1 MNTPSSLQ
9 AVKRLFSFP
18 FADPDWKNKFLIG
31 SGLLFGSFV
40 IPLLPMLPVFGYG
53 ARIVRQSAEGDT
65 GESYKLPEWDDWNE
79 LFVDGLRL
87 FGANFFLT
95 LPAAL
100 VMMVGWGMYM
110 VGMLGTMSA
119 GDNPQTL
126 ADSSPLFVLGFGAFW
141 CSLSIGILLM
151 FVTYL
156 LIPVT
161 QAHVA
166 VKRSFGA
173 FFHVGEWWP
182 ILRANIGSYLLILFL
197 MLGMYMVYM
206 FAFQI
211 LYMTIILCMFLPV
224 VIAPLSFYGLLV
236 VYHLSGLA
244 YAEGQ
249 GNVAIGEIDLA
260 GGDPM
265 DPALAL

>member
-9 AVKRLFSFP
+9 AVKRLFTFP
-18 FADPDWKNKFLIG
+18 FTDPDWKNKFLIG

-40 IPLLPMLPVFGYG
+40 IPLLPMLPVFGYA
-53 ARIVRQSAEGDT
+53 ARIVRQTTEGDT
-65 GESYKLPEWDDWNE
+65 GEPYKLPEWDDWNE

-87 FGANFFLT
+87 FGANFVLT
-95 LPAAL
+95 LPIAL

-119 GDNPQTL
+119 GENPQAL
-126 ADSSPLFVLGFGAFW
+126 ADSSPLLLLGFGAFM
-141 CSLSIGILLM
+141 CSIMLIIPLM
-151 FVTYL
+151 LVTYL

-166 VKRSFGA
+166 LKRSFGA
-173 FFHVGEWWP
+173 LFAVREWWA
-182 ILRANIGSYLLILFL
+182 ILRANIGSYLLILFV
-197 MLGMYMVYM
+197 MLGMYMAFM

-211 LYMTIILCMFLPV
+211 LYLTFILCFILPV
-224 VIAPLSFYGLLV
+224 VTAPLYFYGLLV

-249 GNVAIGEIDLA
+249 GNLQIAAETFGGETV
-260 GGDPM
+260 
-265 DPALAL
+265 DPAVML